1 MITSERQ
8 LMSTQK
14 RLSTLRQWLADPTR
28 PTAESEALAKLSPD
42 ELQRLVQLLD
52 QEVQE
57 YLATKTMDVKD
68 IAIHSPAE
76 LLLAPIRYRIAT
88 GMTVEEFAR
97 LVNVAQRQ
105 IARYEALGYQNCSM
119 PTFQKIMERL
129 NVRLEGRIAE
139 AG

>member
-14 RLSTLRQWLADPTR
+14 RLNTLRQWLADPTR
-28 PTAESEALAKLSPD
+28 PAVESEALAKLSRD
-42 ELQRLVQLLD
+42 ELERLVQLLE

-57 YLATKTMDVKD
+57 YLATKTMDVQD

-88 GMTVEEFAR
+88 GMTVEEFSR

-129 NVRLEGRIAE
+129 NVRLEGRIAA

>member
-8 LMSTQK
+8 LASTQS
-14 RLSTLRQWLADPTR
+14 RLTMLRERMANPDAKAPQADSIARLKPADLA
-28 PTAESEALAKLSPD
+28 
-42 ELQRLVQLLD
+42 RLIGLLEQEIREYQL
-52 QEVQE
+52 
-57 YLATKTMDVKD
+57 TKSQSVED
-68 IAIHSPAE
+68 IPINSPAE

-119 PTFQKIMERL
+119 PTFQKIMQRL
-129 NVRLEGRIAE
+129 QIQLEGKIVA
-139 AG
+139 A